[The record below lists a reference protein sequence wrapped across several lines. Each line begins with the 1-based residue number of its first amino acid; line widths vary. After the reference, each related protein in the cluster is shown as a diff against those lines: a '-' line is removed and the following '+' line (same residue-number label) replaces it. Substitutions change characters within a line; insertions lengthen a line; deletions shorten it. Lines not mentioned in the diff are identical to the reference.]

1 MAETMSRGKMQDLVS
16 KFAVANP
23 KYRDALINDPK
34 KVLEQQF
41 KVTLPGSVK
50 VKSIVETADTAYLVV
65 PHIPGQGELSDSD
78 LERVAGG
85 LGDKEANCDR
95 SPGAAN
101 TMTII
106 NL

>member
-1 MAETMSRGKMQDLVS
+1 MPETMSRGKMQDLVS
-16 KFAVANP
+16 KFAVESP
-23 KYRDALINDPK
+23 KYRDALIKDPK
-34 KVLEQQF
+34 GILEKQF
-41 KVTLPGSVK
+41 NVKLPANVV
-50 VKSIVETADTAYLVV
+50 VKSVVETAETAYLIV
-65 PHIPGQGELSDSD
+65 PHIPKQGELSDSD

-85 LGDKEANCDR
+85 LGDKEANCQR

>member
-1 MAETMSRGKMQDLVS
+1 MSESMSRGKMQDLVG
-16 KFAVANP
+16 KFAVENP
-23 KYRDALINDPK
+23 KYREALVSDPK

-41 KVTLPGSVK
+41 RITLPGHVK
-50 VKSIVETADTAYLVV
+50 IKTLIETADTAYLVL
-65 PHIPGQGELSDSD
+65 PHVPGQGELSDSD

-85 LGDKEANCDR
+85 LGDKEANCQR
-95 SPGAAN
+95 SPGSAN

>member
-1 MAETMSRGKMQDLVS
+1 MGTKMSRGGMQDLVA
-16 KFAVANP
+16 KFAVESA
-23 KYRDALINDPK
+23 KYRQALINDPK
-34 KVLEQQF
+34 KVLETQF
-41 KVTLPGSVK
+41 NVSLPQAVTVRSL
-50 VKSIVETADTAYLVV
+50 VETADTAYIVV
-65 PHIPGQGELSDSD
+65 PHIPSQGELSDSD

-85 LGDKEANCDR
+85 LGDKEANCQR